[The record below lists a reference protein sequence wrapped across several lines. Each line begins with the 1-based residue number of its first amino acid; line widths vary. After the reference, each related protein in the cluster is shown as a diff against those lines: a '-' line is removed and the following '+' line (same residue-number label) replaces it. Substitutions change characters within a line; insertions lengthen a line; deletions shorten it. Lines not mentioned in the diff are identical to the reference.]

1 MCQSFGMARD
11 SPLLLTIALLGRIN
25 TMNDKVKEYVRWDKV
40 TKKGN
45 PEKGIQAGALHLMIK
60 ECHKDHPNAMC
71 TDNVQAIVD
80 KGMSAIGKRLGNR
93 EIMAIDFFTKPSEA
107 HADGKVWSIPRGKY
121 RGKELYLAFQ
131 LPEGAKNSN
140 GTTSDFNIDDLV

>member
-1 MCQSFGMARD
+1 
-11 SPLLLTIALLGRIN
+11 
-25 TMNDKVKEYVRWDKV
+25 MNDKVKEYVRWDTV

-45 PEKGIQAGALHLMIK
+45 PEKGIEAGAQHITIK

-80 KGMSAIGKRLGNR
+80 KGMRAIGKRYNGK
-93 EIMAIDFFTKPSEA
+93 EIMAMDFFTKPSET
-107 HADGKVWSIPRGKY
+107 HAEGKVWSIPRGKF

-140 GTTSDFNIDDLV
+140 GTTSAFDIDSLV

>member
-1 MCQSFGMARD
+1 
-11 SPLLLTIALLGRIN
+11 
-25 TMNDKVKEYVRWDKV
+25 MNDKVKEYVRWDKV

-45 PEKGIQAGALHLMIK
+45 PEKGITA
-60 ECHKDHPNAMC
+60 AMC

-93 EIMAIDFFTKPSEA
+93 EIMAIDFYQKPSEA
-107 HADGKVWSIPRGKY
+107 HSEGKVWSIPRGKY

-131 LPEGAKNSN
+131 LPEGVKGSN
-140 GTTSDFNIDDLV
+140 GTTSDFDFDDLV